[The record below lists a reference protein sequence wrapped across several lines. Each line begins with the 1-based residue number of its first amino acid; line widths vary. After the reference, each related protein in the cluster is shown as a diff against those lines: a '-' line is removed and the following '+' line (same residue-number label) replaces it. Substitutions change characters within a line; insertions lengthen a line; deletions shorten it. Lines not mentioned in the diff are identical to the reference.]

1 MNRIKKIEKKINY
14 TVVSNKF
21 LNNEKLS
28 FKAKGVFMYLWSK
41 PDGWKINVKNITNY
55 GTEGDKAVRTAMHEL
70 KNLGFIKWVPVQGGY
85 DYFID
90 DEGGLINEEEVKIK
104 IEEVKKTKSTK
115 KEQIPSFVN
124 SKLWTEYKTM
134 RKQLRKPM
142 TDYAEKQNIKLLE
155 TFEDLKEGAANEALK
170 KSICSSWIGL
180 FNPYKTENR
189 ISRNNSDTL
198 LEKLKESWDNN

>member
-70 KNLGFIKWVPVQGGY
+70 KNLGYINWIPVQGGY

-90 DEGGLINEEEVKIK
+90 DEGGLTNEEEVEVKTQ
-104 IEEVKKTKSTK
+104 EVKKTKSTK
-115 KEQIPSFVN
+115 KEQLPSFIN
-124 SKLWTEYKTM
+124 PNLWTEYKTM
-134 RKQLRKPM
+134 RKQLRKSM
-142 TDYAEKQNIKLLE
+142 TAFAEKQNIELLKQ
-155 TFEDLKEGAANEALK
+155 FEATQEGAANEALN
-170 KSICSSWIGL
+170 KSICFSWIGL
-180 FNPYKTENR
+180 FNPNKTKSKEPILKNND
-189 ISRNNSDTL
+189 ISL
-198 LEKLKESWDNN
+198 LEKLKETW

>member
-70 KNLGFIKWVPVQGGY
+70 KSLGYINWIPVQGGY

-90 DEGGLINEEEVKIK
+90 DEGGLTNEEEVEVKT
-104 IEEVKKTKSTK
+104 EEVKKTKSTK
-115 KEQIPSFVN
+115 KEQLPSFIN
-124 SKLWTEYKTM
+124 PNLWTEYKTM

-142 TDYAEKQNIKLLE
+142 TAFAEKQNIELLKQ
-155 TFEDLKEGAANEALK
+155 FEATQEGAANEALN
-170 KSICSSWIGL
+170 KSICYSWIGL
-180 FNPYKTENR
+180 FNPNKTKSNR
-189 ISRNNSDTL
+189 RII
-198 LEKLKESWDNN
+198 EQK